1 MDDAADAEAVLVV
14 RVARLAAEQAA
25 APLHGNRPGRRRAR
39 RKTAIRR
46 IDHERGAPR
55 RRVVFAPVR
64 NRGGRALHAAGQDV
78 DGREVL
84 LIADADV
91 LHALRVL
98 LVGQELPRAVL
109 RGPLERHAVLAFG
122 RPLAMQIGVAPRR
135 ARRATPCRFW
145 SARRPREWST
155 SGAPTPPSRTRRRRS
170 FESSSLSSANSMTR
184 ACRWRWRVEVLPG
197 ICRGST
203 ARPDPGRLNWRRPR
217 ASASDRRPA

>member
-1 MDDAADAEAVLVV
+1 MQRTPRPYSSV
-14 RVARLAAEQAA
+14 RVARFAAEQAA

-39 RKTAIRR
+39 RKTAVRR
-46 IDHERGAPR
+46 IDHQRGAPR

-109 RGPLERHAVLAFG
+109 RGPLERHAVLALG
-122 RPLAMQIGVAPRR
+122 RPLTLQIGVAPRR
-135 ARRATPCRFW
+135 
-145 SARRPREWST
+145 
-155 SGAPTPPSRTRRRRS
+155 
-170 FESSSLSSANSMTR
+170 TR
-184 ACRWRWRVEVLPG
+184 APRRVASGLRAGRVGCPHQVRRHRHREHAGGDRSSRLR
-197 ICRGST
+197 CH
-203 ARPDPGRLNWRRPR
+203 RPIL
-217 ASASDRRPA
+217 